1 MIIPAHL
8 AAQGV
13 RQALGRIAAG
23 GGQHRA
29 DPAIAALDPAVGLGM
44 TGLDEAVV
52 DVVALASAIK
62 AMTPGGIAF
71 AGGAAAI
78 GEFLAIIGQ
87 DFLHL
92 EGGLRDESLQE
103 TGRIHGG
110 FLAEHLHVHLSLI
123 HI

>member
-71 AGGAAAI
+71 AGGTKAI
-78 GEFLAIIGQ
+78 GKLLTIIGQ
-87 DFLHL
+87 HLLDL
-92 EGGLRDESLQE
+92 EGRFIDEPLE
-103 TGRIHGG
+103 
-110 FLAEHLHVHLSLI
+110 
-123 HI
+123 